1 APRLFGQINNAF
13 HHSCFDSFFSHDMF
27 CRSGLPYAK
36 GTSTR
41 LIRLISI
48 GGGGSAVPRGRFIS
62 FASIGWLFYAVVRL
76 VVVQSYVPVLKK
88 KKLDLYIAIV
98 ILITLS

>member
-1 APRLFGQINNAF
+1 
-13 HHSCFDSFFSHDMF
+13 
-27 CRSGLPYAK
+27 
-36 GTSTR
+36 
-41 LIRLISI
+41 IRLISI
-48 GGGGSAVPRGRFIS
+48 GGGVLFLGGRFIS

>member
-1 APRLFGQINNAF
+1 
-13 HHSCFDSFFSHDMF
+13 MF

-36 GTSTR
+36 GTSAR

-48 GGGGSAVPRGRFIS
+48 GGGSAVPRGRFIS

>member
-1 APRLFGQINNAF
+1 AGKRALQAHLKNLRLCRRIFIFFAPRLFGQINNAF
-13 HHSCFDSFFSHDMF
+13 HHSCFDSFFAHDMF

-48 GGGGSAVPRGRFIS
+48 GGLVLFHGIVL
-62 FASIGWLFYAVVRL
+62 SILL
-76 VVVQSYVPVLKK
+76 Q
-88 KKLDLYIAIV
+88 
-98 ILITLS
+98 

>member
-1 APRLFGQINNAF
+1 MLF
-13 HHSCFDSFFSHDMF
+13 
-27 CRSGLPYAK
+27 L
-36 GTSTR
+36 
-41 LIRLISI
+41 
-48 GGGGSAVPRGRFIS
+48 GGGRFIS

>member
-1 APRLFGQINNAF
+1 VITFNGKKLLPELTLVI
-13 HHSCFDSFFSHDMF
+13 FS
-27 CRSGLPYAK
+27 RSALPYAK

-48 GGGGSAVPRGRFIS
+48 GGGVLFLGGGGRFIS